1 MRRIPDSFTNTL
13 GSKKHAAMF
22 LLLLGFFTVMSFLS
36 ESYGTGSIC
45 LIYNTTGV
53 PCPTCGMT
61 RSYLALL
68 HGDLS
73 SAFLYHPL
81 FFLVPVLFYAFLYQ
95 KKKLM
100 IGLFFLFVLVYIYRM
115 IVYFPH
121 TEPMLYLRH
130 SLWGRIINLLGKVF

>member
-1 MRRIPDSFTNTL
+1 MKKIPDSWKKTVS
-13 GSKKHAAMF
+13 SKKNAVMF
-22 LLLLGFFTVMSFLS
+22 LLLLGFFVGISFLS
-36 ESYGTGSIC
+36 ELYGTGSIC

-61 RSYLALL
+61 RSYLGLFRGDLNSALL
-68 HGDLS
+68 
-73 SAFLYHPL
+73 FHPL
-81 FFLVPVLFYAFLYQ
+81 FFLVPVLFYAFLFQ

-100 IGLFFLFVLVYIYRM
+100 VGLFILFLLVYIYRM

-121 TEPMLYLRH
+121 TEPMIYQRH